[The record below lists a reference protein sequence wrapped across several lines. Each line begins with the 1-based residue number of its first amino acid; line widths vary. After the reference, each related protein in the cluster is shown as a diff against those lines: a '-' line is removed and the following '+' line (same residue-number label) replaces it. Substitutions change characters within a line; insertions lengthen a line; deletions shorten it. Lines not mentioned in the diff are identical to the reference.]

1 MKEMYRESPSLMEL
15 VVRPNNI
22 EKAIK
27 KVIKN
32 NGSPGIDGMKV
43 KELNAH
49 FREFYPQI
57 KEKLLNGTYEPQ
69 AVKKVAI
76 PKPNGK
82 KRILG
87 IPVAR
92 DRVIQQ
98 AIKQVIEPTI
108 NRQFSKH
115 SHGFRPNHST
125 GTALKQC
132 IQYYEEGYHTVV
144 DCDLKQCF
152 DTLNHDKLMY
162 LFERFIQDKAISKFI
177 RKSLQSGS
185 ADLSGEYAER
195 KTGAPQGGVISPL
208 LCNIYLHELDKEL
221 EKRGHRFVRYA
232 DDFVIFVKS
241 KRAGQRV
248 MESITNFIE
257 KDLKLTVNKDK
268 SKVGSPTRLKFL
280 SCLIMK
286 ANGGCRYRP
295 TKEAVKQFKAKL
307 KQVTSRKTPK
317 TFQMLV
323 KEINQI
329 ARGWIQYHGRGY
341 IKGTI
346 RTIESWLHRRIRQLI
361 LKRWKRPR
369 TKIKELMKRGLT
381 LDESKRIAYSRKKYW
396 RLSCT
401 WEVHH
406 AIPTE
411 KLYQWGILN
420 MTQLAEQ
427 VYLHY

>member
-221 EKRGHRFVRYA
+221 QKRGHRFVRYA

-268 SKVGSPTRLKFL
+268 RNL
-280 SCLIMK
+280 
-286 ANGGCRYRP
+286 
-295 TKEAVKQFKAKL
+295 KAKL
-307 KQVTSRKTPK
+307 KWVTRRNRHG
-317 TFQMLV
+317 TF
-323 KEINQI
+323 KEIITEINAI
-329 ARGWIQYHGRGY
+329 TRGWINYFGRGF
-341 IKGTI
+341 IKVFVQRI
-346 RTIESWLHRRIRQLI
+346 QKWLNRRIRQLI
-361 LKRWKRPR
+361 LKRWK
-369 TKIKELMKRGLT
+369 KIKTKYKMFRKYGL
-381 LDESKRIAYSRKKYW
+381 DHNSAMRIANSRKKYW
-396 RLSCT
+396 RLSNT
-401 WEVHH
+401 HEVHR
-406 AIPTE
+406 ALTTNR
-411 KLYQWGILN
+411 LYKWGLVPL
-420 MTQLAEQ
+420 TRLAESA
-427 VYLHY
+427 YARY

>member
-1 MKEMYRESPSLMEL
+1 MYRETPSLMEL
-15 VVRPNNI
+15 VVRKNNI

-27 KVIKN
+27 KVVKN

-43 KELNAH
+43 KELHAH

-57 KEKLLNGTYEPQ
+57 KGKLLNGTYKPQ

-98 AIKQVIEPTI
+98 AIKQVIEPMI

-280 SCLIMK
+280 SCLITK
-286 ANGGCRYRP
+286 INGTCRFRP
-295 TKEAVKQFKAKL
+295 TMEAKRNLKAKL
-307 KQVTSRKTPK
+307 KWVTRRNRPG
-317 TFQMLV
+317 TFT
-323 KEINQI
+323 EII
-329 ARGWIQYHGRGY
+329 
-341 IKGTI
+341 T
-346 RTIESWLHRRIRQLI
+346 
-361 LKRWKRPR
+361 
-369 TKIKELMKRGLT
+369 
-381 LDESKRIAYSRKKYW
+381 
-396 RLSCT
+396 
-401 WEVHH
+401 
-406 AIPTE
+406 
-411 KLYQWGILN
+411 
-420 MTQLAEQ
+420 
-427 VYLHY
+427 